1 MPELIPQSAAQATA
15 KVFLE
20 MRRSLAE
27 STFLRRY
34 IYTEESTRFLG
45 SPYKYG
51 IHLSGRLQEKDLINL
66 LCSNAPAETISC
78 LKKFLSR
85 YLVPSLPEEFLTAV
99 EVPTTLPADQ
109 AGDRSRAL
117 AAHAIATE
125 LPASLPYAYYFGILT
140 RLAARCDSNYAAPPR
155 QEEFSAYLGHCH
167 RNTMVKARHRHPSL
181 WDEAR
186 GHYVID
192 SRGSAFAIQCVQ
204 QLGERRLL
212 QPGTRFLDI
221 GSGIGTMLAAVHYF
235 SPAHVTGI
243 EQHRGLNQ
251 LAHAL
256 LHKLSRLR
264 GLDPSRLT
272 LKTGNAFY
280 PEVIDL
286 TRYDVCYVYSPLGID
301 VITADA
307 VLDRLRV
314 GAILISNRRPRR
326 FRDQVELLPDV
337 GGVGVYRKLA
347 C

>member
-1 MPELIPQSAAQATA
+1 MPETVPQSAAQATA
-15 KVFLE
+15 RVFLE

-34 IYTEESTRFLG
+34 IYPEESTRFLG

-51 IHLSGRLQEKDLINL
+51 IRLSRRLRIKDLVNH
-66 LCSNAPAETISC
+66 LCGNAPAATISH
-78 LKKFLSR
+78 LEAFLSQH
-85 YLVPSLPEEFLTAV
+85 LVPSLPREFLTAV

-117 AAHAIATE
+117 AAQAIATE
-125 LPASLPYAYYFGILT
+125 LPASLPYAYYFRILT
-140 RLAARCDSNYAAPPR
+140 RLAARCDGSYQAPAQQR
-155 QEEFSAYLGHCH
+155 EFLAYLGHCH
-167 RNTMVKARHRHPSL
+167 RNTMLKARHRHPSL
-181 WDEAR
+181 WDKAR

-192 SRGSAFAIQCVQ
+192 SRGCAFATQFVQ
-204 QLGERRLL
+204 QLCERRLL
-212 QPGTRFLDI
+212 QTDTRFLDL
-221 GSGIGTMLAAVHYF
+221 GSGIGTILAAVHYL
-235 SPAHVTGI
+235 SPAHATGI

-256 LHKLSRLR
+256 LRKLSRLR
-264 GLDPSRLT
+264 DLEPSRLT

-307 VLDRLRV
+307 VLARLRA

-326 FRDQVELLPDV
+326 FRDQVQTLPNI

-347 C
+347 H